1 MKIGFIGLGNVG
13 GKLAGSLLRN
23 NFDLTVRDLD
33 ENLTNSLKDLGAKV
47 AKSPKELAE
56 QSDLIITS
64 LPSPEVSAEVMESE
78 DGILNGLSEKKI
90 WLEMSTTDE
99 NEVKRLGKKVIEKK
113 AIPLDGPV
121 SGGCHRAATGNIA
134 IFVGGERKA
143 FEKILPAL
151 TVMGRKILHTGELG
165 TASVLK
171 VITNY
176 LASAHLVALGE
187 AWTVAK
193 KSNLDLAKTYK
204 GIAISSGNSFVHETE
219 SQVILNGSYNINF
232 TMDLVLKDTSLFDNL
247 AKKLNAPL
255 EISPQIV
262 EIFKDGQK
270 KYGSRAW
277 SSMIVKRMEDL
288 NNINFPSDIKKL
300 NDEELKVLSEE
311 VRSEMIDA
319 VSKTGGHLGAGL
331 GVVELT
337 VAIHATFDTPH
348 DRLIWDVGHQAYPH
362 KILTGRKNKIHTI
375 RQKEGLAPFPAIS
388 ESEFDAFGVG
398 HSSTSISAAL
408 GMTIG
413 SNDKALA
420 VIGDGALTAGMAV
433 DANVLIFERIREE
446 IKLNKGPARAIELGY
461 EKALSAIIDANITTF
476 ITAVILF
483 AIGSGPVRG
492 FSVTL
497 GLGIITSVFTAIFVT
512 RLLIVIWFER
522 RRPRKVEV

>member
-23 NFDLTVRDLD
+23 NFDLIVRDLD

-47 AKSPKELAE
+47 AKYPKELAE

-78 DGILNGLSEKKI
+78 DGIINGLSENKI

-121 SGGCHRAATGNIA
+121 SGGCHRATTGNIA

-165 TASVLK
+165 TASILK

-176 LASAHLVALGE
+176 LASTHLVALGE

-193 KSNLDLAKTYK
+193 KSNLDLSKTYK

-232 TMDLVLKDTSLFDNL
+232 TMDLVLKDTSLFDTL
-247 AKKLNAPL
+247 AKKLNVPL

-288 NNINFPSDIKKL
+288 NNINFRANGFP
-300 NDEELKVLSEE
+300 DELVDNEPEE
-311 VRSEMIDA
+311 
-319 VSKTGGHLGAGL
+319 K
-331 GVVELT
+331 
-337 VAIHATFDTPH
+337 
-348 DRLIWDVGHQAYPH
+348 
-362 KILTGRKNKIHTI
+362 
-375 RQKEGLAPFPAIS
+375 
-388 ESEFDAFGVG
+388 
-398 HSSTSISAAL
+398 
-408 GMTIG
+408 
-413 SNDKALA
+413 
-420 VIGDGALTAGMAV
+420 
-433 DANVLIFERIREE
+433 
-446 IKLNKGPARAIELGY
+446 GY
-461 EKALSAIIDANITTF
+461 EI
-476 ITAVILF
+476 
-483 AIGSGPVRG
+483 
-492 FSVTL
+492 
-497 GLGIITSVFTAIFVT
+497 
-512 RLLIVIWFER
+512 
-522 RRPRKVEV
+522 

>member
-23 NFDLTVRDLD
+23 NFDLTVRDID
-33 ENLTNSLKDLGAKV
+33 ENLTNPLKDLGAKV

-56 QSDLIITS
+56 KTDLIITS
-64 LPSPEVSAEVMESE
+64 LPSPEVSAEVMEAD
-78 DGILNGLSEKKI
+78 DGILNGLSENKI

-99 NEVKRLGKKVIEKK
+99 NEVKRIGKKVIEKK
-113 AIPLDGPV
+113 AIPMDGPV

-176 LASAHLVALGE
+176 LASTHLVALGE

-247 AKKLNAPL
+247 AKKINAPL

-288 NNINFPSDIKKL
+288 NNINFRANGFP
-300 NDEELKVLSEE
+300 DELVDNEPEE
-311 VRSEMIDA
+311 
-319 VSKTGGHLGAGL
+319 K
-331 GVVELT
+331 
-337 VAIHATFDTPH
+337 
-348 DRLIWDVGHQAYPH
+348 
-362 KILTGRKNKIHTI
+362 
-375 RQKEGLAPFPAIS
+375 
-388 ESEFDAFGVG
+388 
-398 HSSTSISAAL
+398 
-408 GMTIG
+408 
-413 SNDKALA
+413 
-420 VIGDGALTAGMAV
+420 
-433 DANVLIFERIREE
+433 
-446 IKLNKGPARAIELGY
+446 GY
-461 EKALSAIIDANITTF
+461 EI
-476 ITAVILF
+476 
-483 AIGSGPVRG
+483 
-492 FSVTL
+492 
-497 GLGIITSVFTAIFVT
+497 
-512 RLLIVIWFER
+512 
-522 RRPRKVEV
+522 